1 MGRSKFGNAERKGW
15 NEDICQLN
23 VLSGLE
29 GSKEKA
35 DTPRSNCSDW
45 HVRSR
50 YQFLASADKP
60 LVLANPQRRWDDDQT
75 VVSVT
80 MIGQNRQ
87 SSSPTLKRPGTGAS

>member
-1 MGRSKFGNAERKGW
+1 MGRSKFGNAEGKGW

-80 MIGQNRQ
+80 MMGRADSQAR
-87 SSSPTLKRPGTGAS
+87 RH